1 MKTISFAQG
10 VKLCFLVVI
19 LLKSEIR
26 EHLFESSFFGVFA
39 LFDGVYKQEYS
50 VCRHFSMGRISP
62 DLLLFFHLST
72 VL

>member
-10 VKLCFLVVI
+10 VKLCFLAVI

-26 EHLFESSFFGVFA
+26 EHLFESSFFDMFA

-50 VCRHFSMGRISP
+50 VCRLFSMGRVSP
-62 DLLLFFHLST
+62 DFLLFFHLST